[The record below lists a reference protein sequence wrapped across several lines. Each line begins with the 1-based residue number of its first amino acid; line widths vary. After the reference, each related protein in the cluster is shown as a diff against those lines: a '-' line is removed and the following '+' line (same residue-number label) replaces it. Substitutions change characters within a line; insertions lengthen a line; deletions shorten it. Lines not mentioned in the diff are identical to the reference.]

1 MSISDL
7 IMYIVWLYLCWVLI
21 SRTIES
27 VKRNNYERKIKKAEK
42 ERKKA
47 FDNYYKQRN
56 HIKSQEKIEEIND
69 IEVFDNTDEVDD
81 TDLKNFIAE
90 VNDAWFEIDEEDALE
105 YISDWR
111 SPEDYVTY
119 MEEFYQWDDN

>member
-1 MSISDL
+1 MK
-7 IMYIVWLYLCWVLI
+7 Y
-21 SRTIES
+21 
-27 VKRNNYERKIKKAEK
+27 
-42 ERKKA
+42 
-47 FDNYYKQRN
+47 
-56 HIKSQEKIEEIND
+56 QEKIEEIND

>member
-1 MSISDL
+1 MSEL
-7 IMYIVWLYLCWVLI
+7 IMWIIWLYLCWVLI

-42 ERKKA
+42 ERKKV

-56 HIKSQEKIEEIND
+56 HMKYQEKIEEIND

>member
-1 MSISDL
+1 MSEL
-7 IMYIVWLYLCWVLI
+7 IMWIIWLYLCWVLI

-42 ERKKA
+42 ERKKE

-56 HIKSQEKIEEIND
+56 HMKYQEKIEEIND

>member
-7 IMYIVWLYLCWVLI
+7 IMYIIWLYLCWVLI
-21 SRTIES
+21 SRTIKYE
-27 VKRNNYERKIKKAEK
+27 KQKNYERKIKKAEK

-47 FDNYYKQRN
+47 MNNYYKHRHYVRSN
-56 HIKSQEKIEEIND
+56 EKWEDIDEID
-69 IEVFDNTDEVDD
+69 VIDD
-81 TDLKNFIAE
+81 TVDKQELKNFIE
-90 VNDAWFEIDEEDALE
+90 DVNNAWFDIDEEDALE

-119 MEEFYQWDDN
+119 MEEFYQWDDNY

>member
-1 MSISDL
+1 MSEL
-7 IMYIVWLYLCWVLI
+7 IMWIIWLYLCWILI

-27 VKRNNYERKIKKAEK
+27 VKRNNYERKNKKIAK

-47 FDNYYKQRN
+47 MDKYYKQCDY
-56 HIKSQEKIEEIND
+56 IKSQEKLEDTND

-81 TDLKNFIAE
+81 TDLKNFIEE
-90 VNDAWFEIDEEDALE
+90 VNDAWFDIDEEDALE

-119 MEEFYQWDDN
+119 MEEFYQWDDE

>member
-1 MSISDL
+1 MLEL
-7 IMYIVWLYLCWVLI
+7 IMWIIWLYLCWVLI

-56 HIKSQEKIEEIND
+56 HMKYQEKIEEIND